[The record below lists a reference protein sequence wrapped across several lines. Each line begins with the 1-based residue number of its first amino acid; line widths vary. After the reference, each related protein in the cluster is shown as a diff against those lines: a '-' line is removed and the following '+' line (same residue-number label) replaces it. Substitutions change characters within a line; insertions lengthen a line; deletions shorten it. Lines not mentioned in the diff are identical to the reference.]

1 MRFGKNGT
9 REKEPMAD
17 QQGRQITKYA
27 NDKTKK
33 AYQWRIEENDDII
46 GGRCNNDNAVI
57 TT

>member
-1 MRFGKNGT
+1 
-9 REKEPMAD
+9 MAD